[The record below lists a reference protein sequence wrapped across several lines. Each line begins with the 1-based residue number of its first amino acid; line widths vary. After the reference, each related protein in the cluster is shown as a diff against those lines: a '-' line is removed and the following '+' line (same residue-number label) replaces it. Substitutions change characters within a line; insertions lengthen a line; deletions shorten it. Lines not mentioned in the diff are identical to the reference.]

1 MTEKICSFWNYEK
14 KDRPFNV
21 LLAGVSYCDGTYR
34 IERKPENLYS
44 FEYIYS
50 GKGMLVIDGQRL
62 EPRAGDVY
70 FLKRGIPHCY
80 WSDEEEPWTKIW
92 ICFNGLMAEAMFS
105 VIWTEPYT

>member
-62 EPRAGDVY
+62 EPRAGESQIY
-70 FLKRGIPHCY
+70 IRL
-80 WSDEEEPWTKIW
+80 
-92 ICFNGLMAEAMFS
+92 
-105 VIWTEPYT
+105 